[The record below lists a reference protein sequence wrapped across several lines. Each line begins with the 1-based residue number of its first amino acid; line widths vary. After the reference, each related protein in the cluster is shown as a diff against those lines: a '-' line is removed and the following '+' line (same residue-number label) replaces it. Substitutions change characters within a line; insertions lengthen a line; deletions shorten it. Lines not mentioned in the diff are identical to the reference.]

1 VNERLENEAVVEHAL
16 DEIRRRDGLEAEAY
30 LRDSHGTS
38 IEVIDGKVESAEV
51 ETERGVGVR
60 VLDSARVG
68 FAYTSD
74 LSASGISDCVELAIA
89 NARVTSPDESI
100 AFATA
105 PLTSDGDLRIFDAGY
120 ESHDVIEKT
129 ELCLEIEAA
138 AKRVDRRI
146 TSFYKTSYGDGSG
159 VTVFGTTGG
168 AFGTYR
174 STFFGAGTAPVA
186 TEGDDKQ
193 IGGFGDGGRMFAEI
207 DAGQIGEEG
216 ARRAL
221 EKLQARPF
229 KTQRIDIVLEP
240 YRAMELVAAIS
251 SLFSAEN
258 VLKGKS
264 LLAGKINE
272 RVASELVTLRDDG
285 QRVSGRATSPFDGE
299 GIPTQ
304 DVTLLRGGVLRAYL
318 QSIKTARRHLELL
331 HRSRSHAGGAAHARR
346 RARARADVAAEPPHH
361 RSDLGRVLA
370 RRDRDVPRARRAAVP
385 GEGHHRGG
393 QPHRAPDLDRSR
405 RRRSALR
412 LGRHRQPDVARA
424 RRLRRRRIVREQRR
438 KPETRSAGG
447 KGFARPGRTLGAAR
461 MRSIRAD

>member
-1 VNERLENEAVVEHAL
+1 MNERLENEAVVEHAL

-120 ESHDVIEKT
+120 ESHDVLEKT

-304 DVTLLRGGVLRAYL
+304 DVTLLRGGGLRAYL
-318 QSIKTARRHLELL
+318 QSIQTAN
-331 HRSRSHAGGAAHARR
+331 
-346 RARARADVAAEPPHH
+346 
-361 RSDLGRVLA
+361 
-370 RRDRDVPRARRAAVP
+370 
-385 GEGHHRGG
+385 
-393 QPHRAPDLDRSR
+393 
-405 RRRSALR
+405 
-412 LGRHRQPDVARA
+412 
-424 RRLRRRRIVREQRR
+424 RLRAT
-438 KPETRSAGG
+438 PTGN
-447 KGFARPGRTLGAAR
+447 ARQLANA
-461 MRSIRAD
+461 